1 MFHIIKAQF
10 PSHVTK
16 ILHRCKSHYVMMIY
30 DDATI
35 SLVNSIF
42 LMEASCLRAKKKEK
56 KRIMDHDIDSLGGGR
71 LLTNNTGVICCS

>member
-56 KRIMDHDIDSLGGGR
+56 KKEWTINIDSLGGGR

>member
-42 LMEASCLRAKKKEK
+42 LMEASCLRAKKKKK

>member
-35 SLVNSIF
+35 SLVNSIL

-56 KRIMDHDIDSLGGGR
+56 KRIMDHKHRFTRGR
-71 LLTNNTGVICCS
+71 ALIN

>member
-42 LMEASCLRAKKKEK
+42 LMEASCLRAKKRRK